1 MSDFGV
7 NTVGGGLI
15 ESVDA
20 EVKGDLKELITSKGE
35 HSASQ
40 IVDVTYTFT
49 VKGNGTCPV
58 SAGGST
64 GAPDGVEGKVII
76 TNATDTQSNEDWEG
90 FSYSGTAF
98 PYA

>member
-7 NTVGGGLI
+7 NTVSGGLI

-20 EVKGDLKELITSKGE
+20 EVKGDLKELITSIGE

-49 VKGNGTCPV
+49 VKGKGTCPV
-58 SAGGST
+58 SAGGNT
-64 GAPDGVEGKVII
+64 GAPDGVEGQVII